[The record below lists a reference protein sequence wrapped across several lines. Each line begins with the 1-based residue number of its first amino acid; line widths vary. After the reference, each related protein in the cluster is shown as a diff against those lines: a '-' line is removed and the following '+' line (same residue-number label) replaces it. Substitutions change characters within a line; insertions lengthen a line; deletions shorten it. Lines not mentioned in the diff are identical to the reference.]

1 MNAEPCVENITIYH
15 IKVNHSY
22 IDKNLNT
29 RVGFY
34 IKLLINKLYF
44 AERLSH
50 FRNALFF
57 ALWHY
62 GNGKGLTLQKCL
74 RYNFKICITKNVANI
89 AICNNKQK

>member
-50 FRNALFF
+50 F
-57 ALWHY
+57 
-62 GNGKGLTLQKCL
+62 
-74 RYNFKICITKNVANI
+74 
-89 AICNNKQK
+89 